1 MKKDGIDWWMVLGVI
16 VAIALVIAI
25 ALIAFSLV
33 RQVPA
38 WWWAR

>member
-1 MKKDGIDWWMVLGVI
+1 MKNMDWKMWVGVAVALILI
-16 VAIALVIAI
+16 VAVAFIT
-25 ALIAFSLV
+25 FSLV